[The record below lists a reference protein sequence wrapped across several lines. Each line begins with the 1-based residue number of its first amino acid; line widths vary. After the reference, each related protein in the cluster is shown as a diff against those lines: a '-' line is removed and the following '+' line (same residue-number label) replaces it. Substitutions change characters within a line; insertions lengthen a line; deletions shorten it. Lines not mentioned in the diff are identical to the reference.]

1 MNTQFKYA
9 LVIAIITVASSHIA
23 QAVDSQ
29 IPWADNSGGTES
41 THIAAVGQDLNS
53 QHQTMTKTQEGVW
66 AANSGSISQDEQA
79 LQSNKPAFAGTP
91 SLMPHQG

>member
-1 MNTQFKYA
+1 MNAQIKYA
-9 LVIAIITVASSHIA
+9 LAVAIIALASANIA
-23 QAVDSQ
+23 RAADPH

-41 THIAAVGQDLNS
+41 THIAAVGQDLNN
-53 QHQTMTKTQEGVW
+53 QHQAVTKTQEGVW

-79 LQSNKPAFAGTP
+79 LKSTTPAFAGTP